1 MIVLTDT
8 VNTWGYSA
16 TVHYSHV
23 PHSVVAQSTLA
34 LHMEF
39 NANIGPNPVFRSYAL
54 FRNAVVGGR
63 PSP

>member
-1 MIVLTDT
+1 MIVVTDT

-16 TVHYSHV
+16 TVHYSHG

-54 FRNAVVGGR
+54 RGEE
-63 PSP
+63 